1 MENQPTRTGRDSHDE
16 KPYRSTSGFSTDLL
30 LPDFLPAHLFAPGAG
45 VWRLCQHDRLPGGR
59 TGLHRLCAVFW
70 GLLRRCGA
78 SGLPELFHRQGRAFA
93 AFCELAVLLV
103 LTGSAL
109 STVMNASGFLTS
121 AVYPGAGAQITAAA
135 AMLVCAYGAYS
146 GIEAVSAWHAGGG
159 GVCSGPR

>member
-1 MENQPTRTGRDSHDE
+1 M
-16 KPYRSTSGFSTDLL
+16 
-30 LPDFLPAHLFAPGAG
+30 
-45 VWRLCQHDRLPGGR
+45 
-59 TGLHRLCAVFW
+59 FW

-78 SGLPELFHRQGRAFA
+78 SGLPELFHRQGRVFA

-146 GIEAVSAWHAGGG
+146 GIEAVSRMHCRWRR
-159 GVCSGPR
+159 CL

>member
-1 MENQPTRTGRDSHDE
+1 MTA
-16 KPYRSTSGFSTDLL
+16 
-30 LPDFLPAHLFAPGAG
+30 FLAAGLSPSAVRRVLGSAAPVRCLGPA
-45 VWRLCQHDRLPGGR
+45 
-59 TGLHRLCAVFW
+59 
-70 GLLRRCGA
+70 
-78 SGLPELFHRQGRAFA
+78 ELFHRQGRVFA

-146 GIEAVSAWHAGGG
+146 GIEAVSRMALRW
-159 GVCSGPR
+159 RRYL